1 MDLGNINGLDAAL
14 TVLILASAIFGMFRG
29 MIRGVFGV
37 IALVLAF
44 LAAKKYG
51 AHPMM
56 VQGMTSVFGESAAVT
71 LAGVALVFTAS
82 LLAFS
87 ALTFMLHKFADEM
100 DLGFSDKS
108 GGFFFGLVRGIFFAG
123 LAIVALSALPLQN
136 TSFWNRST
144 LLPMFGNLLQL
155 SLKHVDWLA
164 PYKPHWKFDK
174 QNRPLL
180 VLFPQEK
187 QKRKSR
193 RRKKDAE
200 PECDELSTDELILQA
215 LESNPG
221 VQGEIDKLQSG
232 EGVETDKMRKMLES
246 FLPTG
251 GGCPPRR

>member
-108 GGFFFGLVRGIFFAG
+108 GGFFFRAGARHFFRGAGDCRAVGAAAAKHLLLESLHPAADVRQSF
-123 LAIVALSALPLQN
+123 AIVAE
-136 TSFWNRST
+136 TC
-144 LLPMFGNLLQL
+144 G
-155 SLKHVDWLA
+155 LA
-164 PYKPHWKFDK
+164 C
-174 QNRPLL
+174 
-180 VLFPQEK
+180 
-187 QKRKSR
+187 
-193 RRKKDAE
+193 A
-200 PECDELSTDELILQA
+200 LQA
-215 LESNPG
+215 ALE
-221 VQGEIDKLQSG
+221 V
-232 EGVETDKMRKMLES
+232 
-246 FLPTG
+246 
-251 GGCPPRR
+251 